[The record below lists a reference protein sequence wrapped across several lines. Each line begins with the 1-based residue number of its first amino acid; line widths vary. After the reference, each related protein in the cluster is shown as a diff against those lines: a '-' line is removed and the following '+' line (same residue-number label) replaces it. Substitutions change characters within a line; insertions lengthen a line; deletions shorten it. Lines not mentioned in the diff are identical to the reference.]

1 MRTPIQTLPIA
12 AAASREVDLVGVWRY
27 ANAYPAA
34 LEIMAN
40 AGQQGRVLDLG
51 KLITHTF
58 EGLNSVPDA
67 FALAGKSV
75 DDEQNLVIKVV
86 IQN

>member
-1 MRTPIQTLPIA
+1 MGSPIQTLPISA
-12 AAASREVDLVGVWRY
+12 ATFREVDLVGVWRY

-40 AGQQGRVLDLG
+40 AGQAGRVLDIR
-51 KLITHTF
+51 KLITHNF
-58 EGLNSVPDA
+58 KGLNSVPDA
-67 FALAGKSV
+67 FALAGKLV
-75 DDEQNLVIKVV
+75 DDEQSLVIKVV